1 VIHRAAMWEPLQR
14 RWVLAM
20 ALVALSGVA
29 LPAAAAQSLDAVSAT
44 AVNWL
49 QQHRTL
55 PGARMTAEAAPLDS
69 RLQLADCTAPLEAS
83 LPGNRR
89 LTARVSVVVHCPVP
103 GGWTVRVPVRLKM
116 FTNVLVTSRPLA
128 RGDGIGAADVHSE
141 ERDVA
146 GLAYG
151 YVAALDQVAG
161 RSLAR
166 PLNAGTVLTPG
177 MLAGRQAVRTGDAVS
192 MEASVEGV
200 TIHADG
206 VAMGAGDTGTR
217 IKVRNASSG
226 KVLDAIVSGPGTVA
240 VLP

>member
-1 VIHRAAMWEPLQR
+1 MIRRAVAATALAVLLAAPLSAAATQSLEALRAA
-14 RWVLAM
+14 
-20 ALVALSGVA
+20 
-29 LPAAAAQSLDAVSAT
+29 

-55 PGARMTAEAAPLDS
+55 PGARMTAEAAALDT
-69 RLQLADCTAPLEAS
+69 RLQLADCAAPLDAS

-89 LTARVSVVVHCPVP
+89 LTARVSVTVRCPVP
-103 GGWTVRVPVRLKM
+103 GGWTIRVPVRVKM

-128 RGDGIGAADVHSE
+128 RGDGIGAADVHAE

-151 YVAALDQVAG
+151 YVAGLDQVEG

-192 MEASVEGV
+192 MEASIEGV
-200 TIHADG
+200 TIRAEG
-206 VAMGAGDTGTR
+206 VAMGAGDTGSR

-226 KVLDAIVSGPGTVA
+226 KVLDAVVSGPGTVA

>member
-1 VIHRAAMWEPLQR
+1 MTR
-14 RWVLAM
+14 R
-20 ALVALSGVA
+20 
-29 LPAAAAQSLDAVSAT
+29 AAAATTLAVLLAAPLSAAATQSLEAVRAA
-44 AVNWL
+44 AVTWL

-69 RLQLADCTAPLEAS
+69 RLQLADCAAPLDAS

-89 LTARVSVVVHCPVP
+89 LTARVSVTVRCPVP
-103 GGWTVRVPVRLKM
+103 GGWTVRVPVSVKM

-128 RGDGIGAADVHSE
+128 RGDGIGAADVHGE

-151 YVAALDQVAG
+151 YVAGLDQVEG

-166 PLNAGTVLTPG
+166 PLSAGTVLTPG

-192 MEASVEGV
+192 MEASIEGV
-200 TIHADG
+200 TIHAEG
-206 VAMGAGDTGTR
+206 VALGAGDTGSR

-226 KVLDAIVSGPGTVA
+226 KVLDAVVSGPGTVA

>member
-1 VIHRAAMWEPLQR
+1 MIRRAVAFGGLAALLAVPL
-14 RWVLAM
+14 
-20 ALVALSGVA
+20 S
-29 LPAAAAQSLDAVSAT
+29 AAATQSLEAVRVA

-69 RLQLADCTAPLEAS
+69 RLQLADCAAPLDAS

-89 LTARVSVVVHCPVP
+89 LTARVSVTVRCPVP
-103 GGWTVRVPVRLKM
+103 GGWTVRVPVSVKM

-128 RGDGIGAADVHSE
+128 RGDGIGASDVHTE

-151 YVAALDQVAG
+151 YVAGLDQIEG
-161 RSLAR
+161 RALAR
-166 PLNAGTVLTPG
+166 PLNAGSVLTPG
-177 MLAGRQAVRTGDAVS
+177 MLAGRQAVRNGDAVS

-200 TIHADG
+200 TIRADG
-206 VAMGAGDTGTR
+206 VALGAGDTGSR

>member
-1 VIHRAAMWEPLQR
+1 
-14 RWVLAM
+14 
-20 ALVALSGVA
+20 VALLALHAVA
-29 LPAAAAQSLDAVSAT
+29 LPAMAAQSLDAVRNT
-44 AVNWL
+44 AVEWL
-49 QQHRTL
+49 RSHRAL

-69 RLQLADCTAPLEAS
+69 RLQLAECAAPLEAS
-83 LPGNRR
+83 MPGNRR
-89 LTARVSVVVHCPVP
+89 LTARVSVSVRCPVP
-103 GGWTVRVPVRLKM
+103 GGWTVRVPVSLKM

-128 RGDGIGAADVHSE
+128 RGDGIGAADVHTE

-151 YVAALDQVAG
+151 YVASLDQVDG
-161 RSLAR
+161 RALAR
-166 PLNAGTVLTPG
+166 PLGAGTVLTPG

-206 VAMGAGDTGTR
+206 VAMGAGDTGSR

-226 KVLDAIVSGPGTVA
+226 KVLDAIVRGPGTVA

>member
-1 VIHRAAMWEPLQR
+1 MIRRAVAFGGLAALLAVPLSAAATQSLEAVRAA
-14 RWVLAM
+14 
-20 ALVALSGVA
+20 
-29 LPAAAAQSLDAVSAT
+29 

-69 RLQLADCTAPLEAS
+69 RLQLANCAAPLDAS

-89 LTARVSVVVHCPVP
+89 LTARVSVTVRCPVP
-103 GGWTVRVPVRLKM
+103 GGWTVRVPVSVKM

-128 RGDGIGAADVHSE
+128 RGDGIGASDVHTE

-151 YVAALDQVAG
+151 YVAGLDQIEG
-161 RSLAR
+161 RALAR
-166 PLNAGTVLTPG
+166 PLNAGSVLTPG
-177 MLAGRQAVRTGDAVS
+177 MLAGRQAVRNGDAVS

-200 TIHADG
+200 TIRADG
-206 VAMGAGDTGTR
+206 VALGAGDTGSR

>member
-1 VIHRAAMWEPLQR
+1 MIRRAVAFAGLAVLLAAPL
-14 RWVLAM
+14 
-20 ALVALSGVA
+20 S
-29 LPAAAAQSLDAVSAT
+29 AAAAQSLEAVRAA

-69 RLQLADCTAPLEAS
+69 RLQLADCAAPLDAS

-89 LTARVSVVVHCPVP
+89 LTARVSVTVRCPVP
-103 GGWTVRVPVRLKM
+103 GGWTVRVPVSVKM

-128 RGDGIGAADVHSE
+128 RGDGIGASDVHTE

-151 YVAALDQVAG
+151 YVAGLDQIEG
-161 RSLAR
+161 RALAR
-166 PLNAGTVLTPG
+166 PLNAGSVLTPG
-177 MLAGRQAVRTGDAVS
+177 MLAGRQAVRNGDAVS

-200 TIHADG
+200 TIRADG
-206 VAMGAGDTGTR
+206 VALGAGDTGSR

>member
-1 VIHRAAMWEPLQR
+1 MIRRAVAFGGLAALLAVPLSAAATQSLEAVRAA
-14 RWVLAM
+14 
-20 ALVALSGVA
+20 
-29 LPAAAAQSLDAVSAT
+29 

-69 RLQLADCTAPLEAS
+69 RLQLADCAAPLDAS

-89 LTARVSVVVHCPVP
+89 LTARVSVTVRCPVP
-103 GGWTVRVPVRLKM
+103 GGWTVRVPVSVKM

-128 RGDGIGAADVHSE
+128 RGDGIGASDVHTE

-151 YVAALDQVAG
+151 YVAGLDQIEG
-161 RSLAR
+161 RALAR
-166 PLNAGTVLTPG
+166 PLNAGSVLTPG
-177 MLAGRQAVRTGDAVS
+177 MLAGRQAVRNGDAVS

-200 TIHADG
+200 TIRADG
-206 VAMGAGDTGTR
+206 VALGAGDTGSR

>member
-1 VIHRAAMWEPLQR
+1 MIRRAVAFGGLAALLAVPL
-14 RWVLAM
+14 
-20 ALVALSGVA
+20 S
-29 LPAAAAQSLDAVSAT
+29 AAATQSLEAVRAT

-69 RLQLADCTAPLEAS
+69 RLQLADCAAPLDAS

-89 LTARVSVVVHCPVP
+89 LTARVSVTVRCPVP
-103 GGWTVRVPVRLKM
+103 GGWTVRVPVSVKM
-116 FTNVLVTSRPLA
+116 LTNVLVTSRPLA
-128 RGDGIGAADVHSE
+128 RGDGIGASDVHTE

-151 YVAALDQVAG
+151 YVAGLDQIEG
-161 RSLAR
+161 RALAR
-166 PLNAGTVLTPG
+166 PLNAGSVLTPG
-177 MLAGRQAVRTGDAVS
+177 MLAGRQAVRNGDAVS

-200 TIHADG
+200 TIRADG
-206 VAMGAGDTGTR
+206 VALGAGDTGSR

>member
-1 VIHRAAMWEPLQR
+1 MIRRAVALAGSALLLAAPLSAAATQSLEAVRAA
-14 RWVLAM
+14 
-20 ALVALSGVA
+20 
-29 LPAAAAQSLDAVSAT
+29 

-69 RLQLADCTAPLEAS
+69 RLQLADCAAPLDAS

-89 LTARVSVVVHCPVP
+89 LTARVSVTVRCPVP
-103 GGWTVRVPVRLKM
+103 GGWTVRVPVSVKM

-128 RGDGIGAADVHSE
+128 RGDGIGAADVHTE

-151 YVAALDQVAG
+151 YVAGLDQVEG
-161 RSLAR
+161 RALAR
-166 PLNAGTVLTPG
+166 PLNAGSVLTPG
-177 MLAGRQAVRTGDAVS
+177 MLAGRQAVRNGDAVS

-206 VAMGAGDTGTR
+206 VALGAGDTGSR

>member
-1 VIHRAAMWEPLQR
+1 VIRRAVAFAGLAVLLAAPLSAAATQSLEAVRAA
-14 RWVLAM
+14 
-20 ALVALSGVA
+20 
-29 LPAAAAQSLDAVSAT
+29 

-69 RLQLADCTAPLEAS
+69 RLQLADCAAPLDAS

-89 LTARVSVVVHCPVP
+89 LTARVSVTVRCPVP
-103 GGWTVRVPVRLKM
+103 GGWTVRVPVSVKM

-128 RGDGIGAADVHSE
+128 RGDGIGASDVHTE

-151 YVAALDQVAG
+151 YVAGLDQIEG
-161 RSLAR
+161 RALAR
-166 PLNAGTVLTPG
+166 PLNAGSVLTPG
-177 MLAGRQAVRTGDAVS
+177 MLAGRQAVRNGDAVS

-200 TIHADG
+200 TIRADG
-206 VAMGAGDTGTR
+206 VALGAGDTGSR

>member
-1 VIHRAAMWEPLQR
+1 MIRRAVAFAGLAVLLAAPLSAAATQSLEAVRAA
-14 RWVLAM
+14 
-20 ALVALSGVA
+20 
-29 LPAAAAQSLDAVSAT
+29 

-69 RLQLADCTAPLEAS
+69 RLQLADCAAPLDAS

-89 LTARVSVVVHCPVP
+89 LTARVSVTVRCPVP
-103 GGWTVRVPVRLKM
+103 GGWTVRVPVSVKM

-128 RGDGIGAADVHSE
+128 RGDGIGASDVHTE

-151 YVAALDQVAG
+151 YVAGLDQIEG
-161 RSLAR
+161 RALAR
-166 PLNAGTVLTPG
+166 PLNAGSVLTPG
-177 MLAGRQAVRTGDAVS
+177 MLAGRQAERNGDAVS

-200 TIHADG
+200 TIRADG
-206 VAMGAGDTGTR
+206 VALGAGDTGSR

>member
-1 VIHRAAMWEPLQR
+1 MIRRAVAFAGLAVLLAAPLSAAATQSLEAVRAA
-14 RWVLAM
+14 
-20 ALVALSGVA
+20 
-29 LPAAAAQSLDAVSAT
+29 

-69 RLQLADCTAPLEAS
+69 RLQLADCAAPLDAS

-89 LTARVSVVVHCPVP
+89 LTARVSVTVRCPVP
-103 GGWTVRVPVRLKM
+103 GGWTVRVPVSVKM

-128 RGDGIGAADVHSE
+128 RGDGIGASDVHTE

-151 YVAALDQVAG
+151 YVAGLDQIEG
-161 RSLAR
+161 RALAR
-166 PLNAGTVLTPG
+166 PLNAGSVLTPG
-177 MLAGRQAVRTGDAVS
+177 MLAGRQAVRNGDAVS

-200 TIHADG
+200 TIRADG
-206 VAMGAGDTGTR
+206 VALGAGDTGSR